1 MSKSEGQVRGI
12 TVTIFED
19 ECIIADPDAQKVQRI
34 AQYVDNKMREIDRQ
48 HSSNISTAKLAVL
61 AAMTIA
67 DEFMQIVGEQDR
79 LAESAQENLHRLSA
93 LVDARVDVANGSIN
107 EEGIQRKRWCED
119 SKHKATTD

>member
-12 TVTIFED
+12 AVTIFED
-19 ECIIADPDAQKVQRI
+19 EYIIADADAQKVQRI
-34 AQYVDNKMREIDRQ
+34 AQYVDNKMKEIDRQ
-48 HSSNISTAKLAVL
+48 HSSDISTAKLAVL

-67 DEFMQIVGEQDR
+67 DEFMQVVGEQDR

-93 LVDARVDVANGSIN
+93 LVDARVGVANSSIVD
-107 EEGIQRKRWCED
+107 EGIQRNRWRED

>member
-1 MSKSEGQVRGI
+1 MSKSENQVHG
-12 TVTIFED
+12 VPVKIFD
-19 ECIIADPDAQKVQRI
+19 DDYLIADADVQKVQRI
-34 AQYVDNKMREIDRQ
+34 AQYVDKKMREIDKQ
-48 HSSNISTAKLAVL
+48 HSSSIATGKLAVL

-67 DEFMQIVGEQDR
+67 DEFMQVVGEQDR

>member
-19 ECIIADPDAQKVQRI
+19 EYIIADPDAQKVQRI

-67 DEFMQIVGEQDR
+67 DEFMQVVGEQDR

-93 LVDARVDVANGSIN
+93 FVDARVDVANGSIN
-107 EEGIQRKRWCED
+107 EEGIQRKRWSED

>member
-12 TVTIFED
+12 TVKIFED
-19 ECIIADPDAQKVQRI
+19 EYIIADPDAQKVQRI

-67 DEFMQIVGEQDR
+67 DEFMQVVGEQDR
-79 LAESAQENLHRLSA
+79 LAESAQENRTVS
-93 LVDARVDVANGSIN
+93 N
-107 EEGIQRKRWCED
+107 
-119 SKHKATTD
+119 